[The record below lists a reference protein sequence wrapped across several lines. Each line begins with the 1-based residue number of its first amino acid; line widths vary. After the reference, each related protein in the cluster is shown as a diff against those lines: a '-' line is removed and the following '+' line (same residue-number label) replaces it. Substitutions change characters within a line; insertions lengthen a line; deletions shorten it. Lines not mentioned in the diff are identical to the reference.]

1 MKKVICVAGPTAS
14 GKTAFAVSL
23 AEALGGE
30 VVSCDSMQ
38 IYRGMEV
45 GTAAPS
51 QKEMCGVRHYMVG
64 TVSPDEPYS
73 VSRYVEEADKCVQN
87 ILNSGKIPII
97 AGGTGLYMDSL
108 IKGLYFSTGPGDGI
122 IRKRLDKMYTRFG
135 GLRMH
140 RLLQYID
147 KPVAERL
154 HPNDKKRVCRA
165 LEIYFSGGGRI
176 SEHDSE
182 TKERLPRYNALYFAL
197 SYRDRALLY
206 RRIDKRVDMM
216 LANGLLDEVR
226 RLLDMGL
233 GSATAMQAIGY
244 KELSEAVEGRIPLE
258 TAVDDL
264 KRASR
269 RYAKRQ
275 LTWLRKNEGI
285 VWFYR
290 DEQSDSEILRISTD
304 IAKRFL
310 YNGKAE

>member
-1 MKKVICVAGPTAS
+1 
-14 GKTAFAVSL
+14 
-23 AEALGGE
+23 
-30 VVSCDSMQ
+30 
-38 IYRGMEV
+38 
-45 GTAAPS
+45 
-51 QKEMCGVRHYMVG
+51 
-64 TVSPDEPYS
+64 
-73 VSRYVEEADKCVQN
+73 
-87 ILNSGKIPII
+87 
-97 AGGTGLYMDSL
+97 
-108 IKGLYFSTGPGDGI
+108 
-122 IRKRLDKMYTRFG
+122 
-135 GLRMH
+135 
-140 RLLQYID
+140 
-147 KPVAERL
+147 
-154 HPNDKKRVCRA
+154 
-165 LEIYFSGGGRI
+165 
-176 SEHDSE
+176 
-182 TKERLPRYNALYFAL
+182 
-197 SYRDRALLY
+197 
-206 RRIDKRVDMM
+206 M